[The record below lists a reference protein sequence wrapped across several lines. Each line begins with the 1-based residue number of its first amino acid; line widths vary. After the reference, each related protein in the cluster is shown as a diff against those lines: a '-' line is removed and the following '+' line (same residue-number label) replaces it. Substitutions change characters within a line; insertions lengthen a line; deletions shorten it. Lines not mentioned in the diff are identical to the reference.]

1 MANVLRQAMPLLHDA
16 LDQFLS
22 DPIVYQRATGGA
34 SFETKASP
42 AEIAGDE
49 AVTQGNNL
57 RLFMSLLQCGGVA
70 PVQNDL
76 VTKAGQVYRVADV
89 VADDFDGFTLSLRK
103 K

>member
-1 MANVLRQAMPLLHDA
+1 MPNLLRQAMPLLHEA
-16 LDQFLS
+16 LDKFLS
-22 DPIVYQRATGGA
+22 DSVTYQRAAGGA
-34 SFETKASP
+34 SFETNASP
-42 AEIAGDE
+42 AAIAGEE

-57 RLFMSLLQCGGVA
+57 RLFMSLAQCGGVS

-76 VTKAGQVYRVADV
+76 ITKAGQIYRVADV